1 MGARRLLLAAV
12 LLLAALAACQVDPGS
27 LLPAAQSQKSQEGTA
42 GLTLVARFIHVTD
55 THAIDTQSPARFPGA
70 NALIKQAAWR
80 PYEAYSMQ
88 LLDGII
94 RAVNRMHA
102 AGTQI
107 DFLLHTGDACDN
119 VQSNELQWFLQIMD
133 GGAVNPLSGPDD
145 RSPAQRPAPLLDPY
159 ATFTAEGLYRTGVH
173 GEQPTIPWY
182 VLFGNHDVYAL
193 GTFPVLETEPGHL
206 KAPLPL
212 PGRPGQ
218 VLPTWLDP
226 LASYA
231 HGPVSPA
238 NPGPP
243 RLFEPLT
250 YVSPS
255 TSRAFFGK
263 AFQVA
268 RMFETVS
275 GPPGHGFETAA
286 SPDWYSLTPA
296 PGLRL
301 IGLDTTD
308 STRQLPAQICDDGA
322 ISQVQFDFLRSELD
336 ASAARGEL
344 VVVAGHHPSQT
355 IRPDFGVEVTGED
368 LRDLL
373 VRYPNVIL
381 YLAGHTHRNRV
392 IDRDGYLEIETCST
406 LDLPQEARVI
416 EIWRDPAG
424 TQVVVS
430 YRMFSGDEADAS
442 DVLLPLREAA
452 RAIALADKDAAARQ
466 REFDSSG
473 ADPRG
478 QPEDQQGI
486 FRAEPARVEP

>member
-1 MGARRLLLAAV
+1 MGARRLLWA
-12 LLLAALAACQVDPGS
+12 AALGLLPACQVDPGS
-27 LLPAAQSQKSQEGTA
+27 LLPPAQSQESPP
-42 GLTLVARFIHVTD
+42 GLTLVARFVHVTD

-70 NALIKQAAWR
+70 NSLIKHAAWR

-107 DFLLHTGDACDN
+107 DFLLHTGDTCDN

-145 RSPAQRPAPLLDPY
+145 RSPAQRPAPQLDPY
-159 ATFTAEGLYRTGVH
+159 ATFTAEGLYRTGVQ

-182 VLFGNHDVYAL
+182 VVFGNHEVYAL
-193 GTFPVLETEPGHL
+193 GTFPVFETEPGHL

-212 PGRPGQ
+212 PGRSGL
-218 VLPTWLDP
+218 VLPAWLDP

-231 HGPVSPA
+231 NGPVSPA
-238 NPGPP
+238 HPGPP
-243 RLFEPLT
+243 PLLECLT
-250 YVSPS
+250 YVPPS

-263 AFQVA
+263 AFEVA

-275 GPPGHGFETAA
+275 GPPGHGIETAA
-286 SPDWYSLTPA
+286 SPGWYSLTPA

-308 STRQLPAQICDDGA
+308 RTRQLPAQICDDGA
-322 ISQVQFDFLRSELD
+322 VSQVQFDFLRTELD
-336 ASAARGEL
+336 ASAGRGEL
-344 VVVAGHHPSQT
+344 VIVAGHHPSQT
-355 IRPDFGVEVTGED
+355 IRPDYGVEVTGQE

-373 VRYPNVIL
+373 GQYPNVML

-392 IDRDGYLEIETCST
+392 IDRGGFLEVETSST
-406 LDLPQEARVI
+406 IDLPQEARVI

-424 TQVVVS
+424 TQVVVN
-430 YRMFSGDEADAS
+430 YRTFSGDEADAN
-442 DVLLPLREAA
+442 DPLLPLREAA

-466 REFDSSG
+466 IELDPSG

-478 QPEDQQGI
+478 QPEDREGTFI
-486 FRAEPARVEP
+486 RP